1 MPYIIIAAV
10 DENGVPS
17 RVNEKDTLEEADAL
31 VKKLR
36 EDMPPGEEA
45 PQAFHKFFKQGER
58 VQPEYLVVAMDAQ
71 TVTIN
76 EVAKTADRFAKLRDK
91 RNGLLEAS
99 DWYGVSDLTM
109 SDAWKTYRQ
118 ALRDLP
124 ANTPDPANPIWPIA
138 PQE

>member
-10 DENGVPS
+10 NENGVPS

-36 EDMPPGEEA
+36 EDMLAGKESPK
-45 PQAFHKFFKQGER
+45 AFHSFFKQGER
-58 VQPEYLVVAMDAQ
+58 VNPKYLVVDMDTQ

-76 EVAKTADRFAKLRDK
+76 EVAKTADWFVKLRDK
-91 RNGLLEAS
+91 RNELLEAS